1 MTIQQAMTLKAK
13 FWEKVAHKVVKMIKM
28 ETMQGKGADGNFP
41 KYKNSYAKQ
50 KAKGTGRRQGN
61 KQVNPPNLRYS
72 GDMMRD
78 LKKLHHD
85 KYGMKVGWASFG
97 KRVEFN
103 ADRKRPISTEA
114 NPASKTVQNYVFGRF
129 QAAMMGNL
137 RKATKVTKLTIGK

>member
-28 ETMQGKGADGNFP
+28 ETMQGKGADGKFP

-61 KQVNPPNLRYS
+61 KQVSPPNLRYS

-78 LKKLHHD
+78 LKKLQHN

-103 ADRKRPISTEA
+103 AERKRPISTEI
-114 NPASKTVQNYVFGRF
+114 NPASKTVQNYVYGRF
-129 QAAMMGNL
+129 RAGMLGNL
-137 RKATKVTKLTIGK
+137 KKATKVTKLTIGK